1 MVDEQTKQIHIK
13 LAPALHRELKVKA
26 AISDLTIQE
35 MVVKALE
42 SYLGSDEITD
52 IKRDKNK

>member
-13 LAPALHRELKVKA
+13 LDPALHRELKVKA
-26 AISDLTIQE
+26 AMSDLTIQE

-42 SYLGSDEITD
+42 SYLGSDDFTEV
-52 IKRDKNK
+52 KRDENK